1 MGKLLARVVVCH
13 SNDFGG
19 KKNIQIQKWVVRHG
33 GTFRKRLTS
42 DVTHFISSEHAWKKY
57 LPIVREARRQ
67 KKTRIVSL
75 DWLEDSLLS
84 KNRRPKDTTP
94 YLWETARK
102 REIPNVQEV
111 PANDRVI
118 EASLMKFEV
127 TCAEFQNETGHGK
140 FRKPYLA

>member
-1 MGKLLARVVVCH
+1 MGKSFARVVVCH

-19 KKNIQIQKWVVRHG
+19 KKNIQIQKWVVTHG
-33 GTFRKRLTS
+33 GTFRKELTS
-42 DVTHFISSEHAWKKY
+42 DVTHFISSEQAWKKY

-67 KKTRIVSL
+67 KKTKIVSL

-84 KNRRPKDTTP
+84 KNCRPKDTKP
-94 YLWETARK
+94 YLWETAKK
-102 REIPNVQEV
+102 RQILKAQEV

-127 TCAEFQNETGHGK
+127 SCAEFQKETGHGK
-140 FRKPYLA
+140 LRRPHLA